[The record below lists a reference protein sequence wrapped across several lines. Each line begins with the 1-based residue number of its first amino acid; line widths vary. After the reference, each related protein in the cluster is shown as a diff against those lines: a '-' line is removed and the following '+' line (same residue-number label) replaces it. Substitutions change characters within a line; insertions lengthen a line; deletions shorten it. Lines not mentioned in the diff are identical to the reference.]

1 MKEVD
6 EAAVKASSELKGL
19 KLQLFGEK
27 VKISPGDIQ
36 FSDKFSKGKFKNQ
49 VAERGWTNQSIAD
62 AINNPVKTGTSINKY
77 TGNFVTAYY
86 INDIHYVALD
96 DVTGKVIQVSDKT
109 KTKWIFDL
117 TK

>member
-49 VAERGWTNQSIAD
+49 VAERGWTNQSIAEV
-62 AINNPVKTGTSINKY
+62 INEPFKKGTSINKY
-77 TGNFVTAYY
+77 TKNSVTVYY
-86 INDIHYVALD
+86 VNDTHYVAVD
-96 DVTGKVIQVSDKT
+96 DITKKVIQVSDR
-109 KTKWIFDL
+109 FDDEWVFNL
-117 TK
+117 EK